1 MGAGDVGILS
11 VELHGPDQ
19 LRDAPE
25 HVRVSGD
32 RGLVTHDV

>member
-11 VELHGPDQ
+11 VELHGPDR
-19 LRDAPE
+19 LCGAPE

-32 RGLVTHDV
+32 RALVTHDV